1 MGTWPVMLLAALVAA
16 PVIAVA
22 ATAMEPRWEVW
33 RHLLETRLASLAWN
47 TIRLLVGVA
56 IGAGSLGVLLGWLV
70 AVHRFPGRGFFE
82 WALVLPLAM
91 PAYVYGFV
99 MVAVLDFTG
108 PVQTWM
114 RAALGPGFGLPDVR
128 SYWGVVVT
136 MSLVFYPYVYL
147 LARSAF
153 AERGIALV
161 EAAKSLGQSPRAAFW
176 RLALPLARPALASGL
191 ALALM
196 ESLAD
201 VGTVSVFSYDTFSTA
216 VYRVWFGMQD
226 RTAASQIA
234 LLLILFA
241 AALVTAE
248 RLARRRAAH
257 TVSDARRTRR
267 IEVSRSKQLLSTGI
281 CAAVLAIAFVLPAT
295 MLVVWSAR
303 AMRAGSIASTYP
315 SLVGNTLVIA
325 VAAAAITVGAALL
338 LAYAARHFRSS
349 QLRALTAVALLGY
362 AIPGSV
368 VAVGVLLVLT
378 FADGIAGA
386 IMGAPPAFLI
396 TSSVVAL
403 LFAYTVRFV
412 AAAYYPVQAGL
423 ARISPAIDESARAL
437 GATPRR
443 ILREVHAPMLRGSLV
458 AATILVVVEVL
469 KELPA
474 TMLIRPFGF
483 ETLAVE
489 VWERTND
496 AMWVEAAPPSLA
508 IVVLG
513 ALLVGWLTRTGA
525 RRMAIQ

>member
-1 MGTWPVMLLAALVAA
+1 MLLAAIVAA

-22 ATAMEPRWEVW
+22 IAAMEPRWEVW
-33 RHLLETRLASLAWN
+33 RHLFETRLASLAWN
-47 TIRLLVGVA
+47 TARLLVGVA
-56 IGAGSLGVLLGWLV
+56 LGAGALGVLLGWLI

-99 MVAVLDFTG
+99 MIAFFDFTG

-114 RAALGPGFGLPDVR
+114 RGALGPGAGLPDIR
-128 SYWGVVVT
+128 SYWGVVLT

-153 AERGIALV
+153 AERGIVLV

-196 ESLAD
+196 ETLAD

-216 VYRVWFGMQD
+216 VYRVWFGMLD

-234 LLLILFA
+234 LVLILFA
-241 AALVTAE
+241 AALVATE
-248 RLARRRAAH
+248 RFARRRAAH

-267 IEVSRSKQLLSTGI
+267 IEVSRGRQWLSTGI
-281 CAAVLAIAFVLPAT
+281 CSAVLGVAFALPAT
-295 MLVVWSAR
+295 MLVIWTVRSV
-303 AMRAGSIASTYP
+303 RAGTVASTYP
-315 SLVGNTLVIA
+315 SLVGNTLMIA
-325 VAAAAITVGAALL
+325 VVAAAVTVGAAVL
-338 LAYAARHFRSS
+338 LAYTGRRLRSRR
-349 QLRALTAVALLGY
+349 LRALTAVALLGY

-368 VAVGVLLVLT
+368 VAVGVLLVLA
-378 FADGIAGA
+378 FADRIAGA
-386 IMGAPPAFLI
+386 VIGAPPAFLI

-458 AATILVVVEVL
+458 AASILVVVEVL

-483 ETLAVE
+483 QTLAVE

-496 AMWVEAAPPSLA
+496 AMWMEAAPPSLA
-508 IVVLG
+508 IVTLG

-525 RRMAIQ
+525 RQRALP